1 MAVKLTHKEYYELH
15 GPTVGDKIHL
25 GDTGLY
31 AEIEKDYCEGN
42 YGDEMTWGSGKT
54 DRDGMGQ
61 MAGKT
66 SKDPENVLDVVVT
79 CATIIDPTIGIVK
92 GDIGIKDG
100 VIVGI
105 GKSGNPDT
113 MDITPGLVVGVS
125 TEEVCAEGL
134 IVTPGGIDVH
144 VHFES
149 PGQAWEE
156 LANGITTMIGG
167 GSGAKTT
174 SVETE
179 GPAHLHM
186 MINAHEVLPVNAGFL
201 GRGCSSLPDAI
212 EEQALEGAIG
222 MKIHEDFAATPEVI
236 RCCMDVADKYDF
248 QVQIHTDTLNESG
261 FVEDTIEAF
270 GGRTIH
276 TYHSEGAG
284 GGHAPDLLKVV
295 GEPNVIP
302 SSTNCTNP
310 YTVNTISEHMDMIMT
325 VHNLN
330 PSLPEDVAFAGSRVR
345 GETIAAEDVLHD
357 LGAISI
363 HGSDSQGMGRAGETV
378 LRTWQQASMMK
389 KQRGRL
395 PEEKGDN
402 DNERILRYMAKYTIN
417 AAKVFGIDEYVGSLQ
432 PGRLAD
438 FCLYDPAFFG
448 AKPWI
453 LFKCGQNVYSASGD
467 TNACI
472 EVAEPML
479 YRLQYAGLGTANNAN
494 LNKIFVTQAAI
505 DSGLEERVPAAK
517 GKFLPVKNTR
527 ELRKSDMVRNNYLP
541 KITVDP
547 ETYKVYADGEHMTC
561 EPIEE
566 VCLCQRYFFR

>member
-1 MAVKLTHKEYYELH
+1 MSVKITREEYCELY
-15 GPTVGDKIHL
+15 GPTTGDRIHL
-25 GDTGLY
+25 ADTGLI
-31 AEIEKDYCEGN
+31 AEIEKDYCADH

-61 MAGKT
+61 MAGKR
-66 SKDPENVLDVVVT
+66 SDDSDVLDVVV
-79 CATIIDPTIGIVK
+79 CNATIIDPTIGIIK

-105 GKSGNPDT
+105 GKAGNPDT
-113 MDITPGLVVGVS
+113 MDITPGLVIGVA
-125 TEEVCAEGL
+125 TEQVCAEGL

-149 PGQAWEE
+149 PGQAWEA

-167 GSGAKTT
+167 GHGAKTT
-174 SVETE
+174 SVETNGRE
-179 GPAHLHM
+179 HLHM
-186 MINAHEVLPVNAGFL
+186 MIDAHAELPVNAGFL

-212 EEQALEGAIG
+212 AEQACEGAIG

-236 RCCMDVADKYDF
+236 RCCLDVADEYDF

-261 FVEDTIEAF
+261 FVEDTIDAF

-284 GGHAPDLLKVV
+284 GGHAPDLLKVI
-295 GEPNVIP
+295 GEPYVIP

-310 YTVNTISEHMDMIMT
+310 YTVNTIAEHLDMIMA
-325 VHNLN
+325 VHHLN
-330 PSLPEDVAFAGSRVR
+330 PALPEDVAFAQSRVR

-357 LGAISI
+357 MGGISI
-363 HGSDSQGMGRAGETV
+363 HGSDSQGMGRVGETI
-378 LRTWQQASMMK
+378 LRTWQLASKMK
-389 KQRGRL
+389 QQRGPL

-402 DNERILRYMAKYTIN
+402 DNERILRYIAKYTIN

-438 FCLYDPAFFG
+438 FCVYEPAFFG
-448 AKPWI
+448 AKPWLI
-453 LFKCGQNVYSASGD
+453 FKGGQNVYSVSGD

-472 EVAEPML
+472 EVGEPMI
-479 YRLQYAGLGTANNAN
+479 YRRQYASYGMRNMNRY
-494 LNKIFVTQAAI
+494 NKIFVKKAAI
-505 DSGLEERVPAAK
+505 DSGLEERVPAEK
-517 GKFLPVKNTR
+517 GKILPVTNTR
-527 ELRKSDMVRNNYLP
+527 DLRKSDMVRNDYLP
-541 KITVDP
+541 NITVDP
-547 ETYKVYADGEHMTC
+547 ETYKVYVDGEHITC
-561 EPIEE
+561 EPAEE
-566 VCLCQRYFFR
+566 LCLCQRYYFR

>member
-1 MAVKLTHKEYYELH
+1 MAVKLTHKEYCELH
-15 GPTVGDKIHL
+15 GPTAGDKIHL
-25 GDTGLY
+25 GDTGLI
-31 AEIEKDYCEGN
+31 AEIEKDYCAGT

-61 MAGKT
+61 KAG
-66 SKDPENVLDVVVT
+66 DPVTGTDVLDVVVT
-79 CATIIDPTIGIVK
+79 CATIIDPMLGIIK
-92 GDIGIKDG
+92 ADIGIKDG
-100 VIVGI
+100 IIVGI

-113 MDITPGLVVGVS
+113 MDITPGLVVGVG
-125 TEEVCAEGL
+125 TEEVCAEGY

-149 PGQAWEE
+149 PGQAWEA
-156 LANGITTMIGG
+156 LSNGITTMLGG

-174 SVETE
+174 SVETP
-179 GPAHLHM
+179 GPAHLKM
-186 MINAHEVLPVNAGFL
+186 MIAAHEQAPVNVGFI
-201 GRGCSSLPDAI
+201 GRGNSSLPEAI
-212 EEQALEGAIG
+212 AEQAEWGAIG

-236 RCCMDVADKYDF
+236 RTCLDVADEYDF

-261 FVEDTIEAF
+261 FVEDTIAAF

-310 YTVNTISEHMDMIMT
+310 YTVNTIAEHLDMIMT
-325 VHNLN
+325 VHGLN
-330 PSLPEDVAFAGSRVR
+330 PNLPEDVAFAGSRIR

-357 LGAISI
+357 MGAISI
-363 HGSDSQGMGRAGETV
+363 HGSDSQGMGRVGETV
-378 LRTWQQASMMK
+378 LRTWQMASKMK
-389 KQRGRL
+389 KQRGPL
-395 PEEKGDN
+395 PEETGDN
-402 DNERILRYMAKYTIN
+402 DNQRILRYIAKYTVN
-417 AAKVFGIDEYVGSLQ
+417 AAKVYGIDEYVGSLE

-438 FCLYDPAFFG
+438 FCLWDPCFFG

-453 LFKCGQNVYSASGD
+453 CFKCGQNVYSASGD

-479 YRLQYAGLGTANNAN
+479 FRRQYASYGIDNGH
-494 LNKIFVTQAAI
+494 LNKVFVCKAAI
-505 DSGLEERVPAAK
+505 DNGIEEKLPHSK

-527 ELRKSDMVRNNYLP
+527 KLTKADMVRNDYLP
-541 KITVDP
+541 DIKVDP
-547 ETYKVYADGEHMTC
+547 ETYKVYVDGEHITC
-561 EPIEE
+561 EPVEE
-566 VCLCQRYFFR
+566 VCLCQKYFFR